1 MKLKINKIILILLSV
16 WCVPIVSCKDYLDVV
31 PDNLATIDHAFA
43 SRYEAEGFLFGCFSF
58 IPSHCDINANPALT
72 GGDEVW
78 LIDNIYQVGKPELL
92 GIAKGEQG
100 TNAPL
105 ANYWS
110 SQHAGST
117 RGGKA
122 LFTGIR
128 DCNIFLEQIHKPAD
142 LPEWE
147 RRQWVAEVKFVK
159 AYLYFWLFRMYG
171 PLPLME
177 ENLPISASPDEVQA
191 YREPVDEMVNFIVG
205 LLDEAVKNLPMQIMD
220 MNIDMG
226 RPTKP
231 AALALKA
238 QVLTFAASPLFNG
251 NSDYSDITDNRGTH
265 LFPQEYKA
273 EKWQRAAEALKA
285 AIDTC
290 HSAGHALYDFHTD
303 PMSTILNDSTVMSM
317 QVRGAVTARWNSE
330 IIWSDPA
337 SDPYVLQRLC
347 LPGFFP
353 AHASG
358 GLLASYAPPMRIVEQ
373 FYSRNGVPIEEDP
386 EWVNVDKYGLSQG
399 DRNHRYYIPQGYT
412 TMNLHFNREARFYG
426 SISFDG
432 GYYYGNGRITNDNA
446 LLPVELMYGS
456 APVFS
461 LDRHSSTGYL
471 VKKLLH
477 YMTSVP
483 DNSAALSAY
492 RYAFPLIRLADL
504 YLMYAEALNEWKP
517 APDAEVYQYIDEVR
531 ARTGLKGV
539 VESWEN
545 HSTTPEK
552 PQTKEGMRE
561 IIHRERL
568 NELAF
573 EGPRFW
579 DLRRWKKAEAYMNQP
594 IRGLNIYG
602 ETAPEFYKVENV
614 FNSSFGK
621 KDYLWPIKQSDL
633 LENKNLVQNPGW

>member
-1 MKLKINKIILILLSV
+1 MKINKIYLLLLSV
-16 WCVPIVSCKDYLDVV
+16 ICIPVVSCKDYLNVV

-58 IPSHCDINANPALT
+58 IPSHCDINANPALA

-78 LIDNIYQVGKPELL
+78 LIDNIYQIGKSELWT
-92 GIAKGEQG
+92 IAKGEQG
-100 TNAPL
+100 TNSPI

-110 SQHAGST
+110 SRHSGST

-147 RRQWVAEVKFVK
+147 RKQWIAEVKFVK

-171 PLPLME
+171 PLPIME
-177 ENLPISASPDEVQA
+177 MNLPISASPDEVQA
-191 YREPVDEMVNFIVG
+191 YREPVDKVVDFIVG
-205 LLDEAVKNLPMQIMD
+205 LLDEAEKDLPMQIMD
-220 MNIDMG
+220 MTIDMG

-238 QVLTFAASPLFNG
+238 QLLTYAASPLFNG
-251 NSDYSDITDNRGTH
+251 NTDFLDMTDNRGTQ
-265 LFPQEYKA
+265 LFPQEYKS
-273 EKWQRAAEALKA
+273 EKWQKASEALKA
-285 AIDTC
+285 AIDVC
-290 HSAGHALYDFHTD
+290 HTAGHVLYDFRKD
-303 PMSTILNDSTVMSM
+303 PMSAYLSESTIMAM

-330 IIWSDPA
+330 IIWADPA
-337 SDPYVLQRLC
+337 SDPYVLQRLS

-353 AHASG
+353 AHGSG
-358 GLLASYAPPMRIVEQ
+358 GLLSSYAPTMRIVEQ
-373 FYSRNGVPIEEDP
+373 FYSRNGVPIEEDK
-386 EWVNVDKYGLSQG
+386 EWINVDKYGLSQG
-399 DRNHRYYIPQGYT
+399 DVNHRYYIPQGYT
-412 TMNLHFNREARFYG
+412 TMNLHLNREARFYG

-504 YLMYAEALNEWKP
+504 YLMYAEALNEWKS
-517 APDAEVYQYIDEVR
+517 APDVEVYQYIDEVR

-552 PQTKEGMRE
+552 PRTKEGMRE

-579 DLRRWKKAEAYMNQP
+579 DLRRWKKAETYMNQP

-602 ETAPEFYKVENV
+602 ETAQDFFRVENI
-614 FNSSFGK
+614 FNLSFEK
-621 KDYLWPIKQSDL
+621 KDYFWPIKQSDI